1 MVSKVTPNT
10 MMSASRLPALLGL
23 SKYRSPN
30 DELTATISALKGED
44 WPDIGNEAM
53 DWGNQLEPIILRE
66 AARRLELTDLIT
78 EHPEPFFHRDFPLA
92 CSLDGSA
99 DGRGQVLHTDPDA
112 GIYVVGQDSIQ
123 LDGLGVLEA
132 KLTSQ
137 PAEDMPPLWR
147 GPIQLQ
153 AQMAILGAK
162 WGCIAT
168 LYQGTELRL
177 FLFAPHEQTL
187 GAIRSAC
194 EDFQRRL
201 LHWKETGAVDFYPPQ
216 SSKDA
221 DRMYPQSE
229 PESIVYLDDS
239 AQELAM
245 KILAAKVRID
255 QAETDRADAE
265 KKLKKLIGTASKAVA
280 GNYLV
285 SWPMR
290 NYQAQPA
297 KTVPAKEAYSIRQS
311 TLSIKEIR
319 P

>member
-10 MMSASRLPALLGL
+10 MMSASRLPALMGL

-66 AARRLELTDLIT
+66 AARRLELTDLVT
-78 EHPEPFFHRDFPLA
+78 DHGEPFFHRDFPLA

-99 DGRGQVLHTDPDA
+99 DGRGQIISTDPDA

-123 LDGLGVLEA
+123 LNGLGVLEA
-132 KLTSQ
+132 KLTSHQ
-137 PAEDMPPLWR
+137 PEDMPPLWR

-162 WGCIAT
+162 WGVIAT

-177 FLFAPHEQTL
+177 FLFAPHDQTL
-187 GAIRSAC
+187 SAIRAAC

-201 LHWKETGAVDFYPPQ
+201 LVWKETGAVDFYPPQ
-216 SSKDA
+216 DSKDA
-221 DRMYPQSE
+221 NRMYPQAE
-229 PESIVYLDDS
+229 PDSIIHLDDT

-245 KILAAKVRID
+245 QMLAAKVKID
-255 QAETDRADAE
+255 KAEADRADAE

-280 GNYLV
+280 GNYMV

-290 NYQAQPA
+290 NYAAQPA
-297 KTVPAKEAYSIRQS
+297 KTVAAKEAYSIRQS